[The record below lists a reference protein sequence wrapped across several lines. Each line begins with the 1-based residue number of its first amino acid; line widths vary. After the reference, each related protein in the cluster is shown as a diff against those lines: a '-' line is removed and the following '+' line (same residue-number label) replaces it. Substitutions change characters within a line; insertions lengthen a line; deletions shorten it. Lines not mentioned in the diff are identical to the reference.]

1 MSDFTVRADHIDV
14 EHIMRQIRARIRDK
28 RGADYTEAEIRELAS
43 VKLDRFLD
51 PRAVRSDLLQ
61 HFRRQH
67 RPEPTLASEP
77 EPPLYA
83 FEPEMVYASSRGAL
97 GQVLRFIRRLLNPIF
112 KLFFNPNPLFDVV
125 HRQGSI
131 NQYVFQSMHRF
142 ERLSRTRDELDALNF
157 EMFNN
162 LVVEVTRLGIEV
174 KNLRMLVES
183 LSTRL
188 AFDERRARALEGV
201 VQYRPGSPLGPPVQ
215 DEAEAGEDGEGR
227 GTRRRRRRRGR
238 RRGPGSGAEGDS
250 GDRPMASAGSGSD
263 EAPAPSTGIAESA
276 PETKYPDEA
285 EPADREVASGS
296 GASATE
302 PTGSDPDTPEPS
314 ES

>member
-83 FEPEMVYASSRGAL
+83 FEPEMVYASSRGL
-97 GQVLRFIRRLLNPIF
+97 GQILRFIRRLLNPIF

-131 NQYVFQSMHRF
+131 NQYVVQGMHRF

-215 DEAEAGEDGEGR
+215 DEAEDGGEEGEGR

-238 RRGPGSGAEGDS
+238 RRGPGSGAEVDS
-250 GDRPMASAGSGSD
+250 GERPLASAGGGGED
-263 EAPAPSTGIAESA
+263 APTPPTGTAEPSAAPN
-276 PETKYPDEA
+276 YPDEA
-285 EPADREVASGS
+285 EPADREKAGGS
-296 GASATE
+296 GAAATE
-302 PTGSDPDTPEPS
+302 PTGSDSDTHEPS